1 MPQITYIEH
10 DGTEH
15 RVEVA
20 DGVSVMK
27 GAANNGILGITAECG
42 GACACATCHVY
53 VDSAWTDK
61 VSPLSDM
68 EDAMLEVVE
77 HREPT
82 SRLSC
87 QLTVNDAL
95 NGLVV
100 RIPES
105 QG

>member
-1 MPQITYIEH
+1 LPQITYIEH

-15 RVEVA
+15 CVDIAE
-20 DGVSVMK
+20 GLSVMK
-27 GAANNGILGITAECG
+27 GAANNGIPGIVAECG

-53 VDSAWTDK
+53 VDPPWNDK
-61 VSPLSDM
+61 INPMSDT
-68 EDAMLEVVE
+68 EEAMLEIVE

-87 QLTVNDAL
+87 QVTVSDAL
-95 NGLVV
+95 DGLVI

>member
-1 MPQITYIEH
+1 LPQVTYIEH

-15 RVEVA
+15 RVDVP

-27 GAANNGILGITAECG
+27 GAANSGVPGIIAECD

-53 VDSAWTDK
+53 VDPAWNDE
-61 VSPLSDM
+61 VSPMSGI
-68 EDAMLEVVE
+68 EEGMLEVVE

-87 QLTVNDAL
+87 QVTVSDAL
-95 NGLVV
+95 DGLIV